1 MHTSNLRLFYLEV
14 LKEIPMKKIAILA
27 VTALV
32 ACQSPSDENT
42 SNEETTMK
50 YAEDIHSFARP
61 NEAVVKHLD
70 ISLNVDFDTEIIT
83 GVADWTIESAEG
95 ATEIVFDTDQLS
107 IEEVQTND
115 GGVVEFTLGEENDV
129 LGVALNVPITS
140 ETEHVIIKYT
150 TDPGAKALQWLEPSQ
165 TSAKTHPFLL
175 TQSQAILARTWI
187 PCQDGPGIRFTYNAE
202 VKTRADLM
210 PVMSAGG
217 NPTELSADGTYSFEM
232 PQAIPSYLM
241 ALAIGN
247 IEFRA
252 IGENTGVYAEPNVV
266 DTAAWEFGDID
277 AMITAA
283 EELYGPYRWG
293 RYDIIVLPASFPFGG
308 MENPRITFATP
319 TILAGDRSLV
329 SLVAHELA
337 HSWSGNLVTNATWN
351 DFWLNEGFTVYFE
364 QRIMEAVYGR
374 DYSEML
380 ASHSHEG
387 LVDQVN
393 DFMSD
398 NKEGD
403 TKLAIDLTDRN
414 PDDGVTAIA
423 YDKGYHFLRLVE
435 ETVGREKFDAF
446 LKNYFETH
454 AFEVMTTERFVAL
467 LKEDLLTEDQVAEIN
482 VQEWIYGT
490 GLPENAPE
498 PEATRFV
505 VVDEAAEAF
514 IADGSFMSREVTDN
528 WSSHEWMRYISKV
541 GDITAEQAAQ
551 LDAQYH
557 FSESTNS
564 EVLAAWFQPTIRS
577 GYDEVNPVVEDFLI
591 NVGRRKFLTPTY
603 SAMIESG
610 KKDWAIEVYE
620 KARPNYHAVARE
632 TMDDLLHGQE

>member
-1 MHTSNLRLFYLEV
+1 MAAL
-14 LKEIPMKKIAILA
+14 AI
-27 VTALV
+27 V
-32 ACQSPSDENT
+32 ACQSPSENED
-42 SNEETTMK
+42 STMK
-50 YAEDIHSFARP
+50 MNYAEDIHSFSQP
-61 NEAVVKHLD
+61 NTAVVKHLD
-70 ISLNVDFDTEIIT
+70 IDLDVNFNTKVIS
-83 GVADWTIESAEG
+83 GVADWTIEQAEG
-95 ATEIVFDTDQLS
+95 AQEIIFDTDNLTV
-107 IEEVQTND
+107 EKVETND
-115 GGVVEFTLGEENDV
+115 GGEVEFTLGEEDDV
-129 LGVALNVPITS
+129 LGVALMVPITDA
-140 ETEHVIIKYT
+140 TNHVVVTYKT
-150 TDPGAKALQWLEPSQ
+150 SPDAKALQWLEPSQ
-165 TSAKTHPFLL
+165 TSGKTDPFLL

-187 PCQDGPGIRFTYNAE
+187 PCQDGPGIRFTYNAS

-217 NPTELSADGTYSFEM
+217 NPTELSADGSYEFSM
-232 PQAIPSYLM
+232 PQPIPSYLM

-252 IGENTGVYAEPNVV
+252 IGENTGVYGEPGVV

-283 EELYGPYRWG
+283 ESLYGPYVWG

-364 QRIMEAVYGR
+364 QRIMEEVYGR

-380 ASHSHEG
+380 ASLSHEG
-387 LVDQVN
+387 LKEQVAE
-393 DFMSD
+393 FMENTPD
-398 NKEGD
+398 D

-435 ETVGREKFDAF
+435 ETVGRASFDAF
-446 LKNYFETH
+446 LKNYFQSH
-454 AFEVMTTERFVAL
+454 KFQVMTTEEFVTL
-467 LKEDLLTEDQVAEIN
+467 LKADLLTEEQVASIDVET
-482 VQEWIYGT
+482 WIYGT
-490 GLPENAPE
+490 GLPANAPE
-498 PEATRFV
+498 PSPARFEAVESAVT
-505 VVDEAAEAF
+505 AF
-514 IADGSFMSREVTDN
+514 LTDGSFADAEVTSN
-528 WSSHEWMRYISKV
+528 WTTHEWLRFINKMEGISK
-541 GDITAEQAAQ
+541 EQVAA
-551 LDAQYH
+551 LDAQYN
-557 FSESTNS
+557 FTGSGNS
-564 EVLAAWFQPTIRS
+564 EILAAWFQPSIRAN
-577 GYDEVNPVVEDFLI
+577 YEAVKPVVEDFLV

-603 SAMIESG
+603 RAMIESG
-610 KKDWAIEVYE
+610 ETAWANKVYE

-632 TMDDLLHGQE
+632 TMDDLLGFEG

>member
-1 MHTSNLRLFYLEV
+1 
-14 LKEIPMKKIAILA
+14 MKKIAILA
-27 VTALV
+27 ATALV

-202 VKTRADLM
+202 VETRADLM

-467 LKEDLLTEDQVAEIN
+467 LKEDLLTEEQVAEIN

-505 VVDEAAEAF
+505 VVDEAAKAF

-632 TMDDLLHGQE
+632 TMDDLLHGEE

>member
-1 MHTSNLRLFYLEV
+1 
-14 LKEIPMKKIAILA
+14 MKKIAILA
-27 VTALV
+27 ATALV

-50 YAEDIHSFARP
+50 YAEDIHSFSRP

-70 ISLNVDFDTEIIT
+70 IALNVDFDTEIIT
-83 GVADWTIESAEG
+83 GVANWTIESAEG
-95 ATEIVFDTDQLS
+95 ATEIVFDTDQLN
-107 IEEVQTND
+107 IEEVSTND
-115 GGVVEFTLGEENDV
+115 GGVVEFTLGEEDEV
-129 LGVALNVPITS
+129 LGIPLQVPITS
-140 ETEHVIIKYT
+140 ETKNVTIKYS

-277 AMITAA
+277 AMIAAA

-374 DYSEML
+374 EYSEML

-387 LVDQVN
+387 LIDQVN
-393 DFMSD
+393 EFMEEAP
-398 NKEGD
+398 ND

-414 PDDGVTAIA
+414 PDDGVTTIA

-435 ETVGREKFDAF
+435 ETVGRDRFDAF

-454 AFEVMTTERFVAL
+454 AFQVMTTERFVDL
-467 LKEDLLTEDQVAEIN
+467 LTTDLLTEEEASQIN
-482 VQEWIYGT
+482 VQDWIYGT

-498 PEATRFV
+498 PNPARFV
-505 VVDEAAEAF
+505 AVDQAAEAF
-514 IADGSFMSREVTDN
+514 LADGSFVPRDVTN
-528 WSSHEWMRYISKV
+528 EWSSHEWMRFIGKV
-541 GDITAEQAAQ
+541 GNITSEQAAQ

-557 FSESTNS
+557 FSQSTNS

-577 GYDEVNPVVEDFLI
+577 GYEPVNPVVEDFLI

-603 SAMIESG
+603 KAMIESG
-610 KKDWAIEVYE
+610 KKEWAVEVYE

-632 TMDDLLHGQE
+632 TMDDLLHGEE

>member
-1 MHTSNLRLFYLEV
+1 
-14 LKEIPMKKIAILA
+14 MKKIAILA
-27 VTALV
+27 ATALV

-202 VKTRADLM
+202 VETRADLM

-577 GYDEVNPVVEDFLI
+577 GYDEVNPVVQDFLI

-632 TMDDLLHGQE
+632 TMDDLLHGEE

>member
-632 TMDDLLHGQE
+632 TMDDLLHGEE